1 MMSCLDVN
9 DVFEELIEENKRL
22 NKELIF
28 ANRLLEILLEMK
40 YNLMNKFK
48 EFDNYEYA
56 VFLKG
61 DITKYIKL
69 GEQFNNLCEENSV
82 VVNNEL
88 IQSEE
93 QNKLKVD
100 KETSTEFLNFG
111 EEVKQIRN
119 NQMVEELSEEN
130 KEDDIEQQTD
140 NLGEQQLELH
150 DNQIGEQNYQMD
162 NENEEKDEDQS
173 SYLAID
179 DGDIENQMT
188 EHDQKNK
195 IDEQQF
201 SLVKLKHNR
210 EYLMPFEHMF
220 RYVFF

>member
-1 MMSCLDVN
+1 
-9 DVFEELIEENKRL
+9 
-22 NKELIF
+22 
-28 ANRLLEILLEMK
+28 
-40 YNLMNKFK
+40 MNKLK

-100 KETSTEFLNFG
+100 KETSTEFNFG

-119 NQMVEELSEEN
+119 NQLIEGIAQMVEELSEEN

-162 NENEEKDEDQS
+162 NENEEKRRRS
-173 SYLAID
+173 
-179 DGDIENQMT
+179 
-188 EHDQKNK
+188 
-195 IDEQQF
+195 
-201 SLVKLKHNR
+201 VKLPSNR
-210 EYLMPFEHMF
+210 
-220 RYVFF
+220 